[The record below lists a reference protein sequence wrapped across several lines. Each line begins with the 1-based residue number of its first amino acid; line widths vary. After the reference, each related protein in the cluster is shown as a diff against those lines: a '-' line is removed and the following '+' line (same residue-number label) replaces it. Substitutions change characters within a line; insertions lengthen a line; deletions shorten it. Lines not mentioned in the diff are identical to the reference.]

1 MGTITNKQVIR
12 SEKRKN
18 NSVTISNS
26 IITDK
31 NLKPLD
37 KMVLIYI
44 LSEPNDAVLY
54 QRSIAN
60 NLGVTLGTVI
70 KTFKNLETFGFMV
83 REKSNGNVDN
93 YIIYE
98 NGYEKIQ
105 VLGNT
110 PVKFE
115 QPKISNINTV
125 KKIVK
130 NNLTKGKTGIK
141 NAVKDTL
148 GMFTMD
154 SKPTEEKY
162 SLDIVLYGFLK
173 NSDSET
179 KLKMLNVMSK
189 MSHEINASDFCFTRN
204 KLKESL
210 TWLNVNQRLLKL
222 TETQISDM
230 QEEIDSFITE
240 TD

>member
-1 MGTITNKQVIR
+1 MGTITNKQIIR
-12 SEKRKN
+12 SEKRKT

-70 KTFKNLETFGFMV
+70 KTFRNLETFGYMERKKF
-83 REKSNGNVDN
+83 NGGVDN
-93 YIIYE
+93 YIIFE
-98 NGYEKIQ
+98 NGYVKNPQANNTDAKSEQVKI
-105 VLGNT
+105 N
-110 PVKFE
+110 
-115 QPKISNINTV
+115 NINTV

-130 NNLTKGKTGIK
+130 YKIESGTTGIK
-141 NAVKDTL
+141 NAVKGTL
-148 GMFTMD
+148 GMLKMD
-154 SKPTEEKY
+154 SKVIEEKY
-162 SLDIVLYGFLK
+162 NFDIVLYGLLK
-173 NSDSET
+173 NSDSKT
-179 KLKMLNVMSK
+179 KLKILNVMSK
-189 MSHEINASDFCFTRN
+189 ISHEINASDFCFTKN
-204 KLKESL
+204 KLKETL
-210 TWLNVNQRLLKL
+210 TWLNVNQKLLNL
-222 TETQISDM
+222 DETQISDM

-240 TD
+240 ID